1 MKNLIALLR
10 DHRGDPRAI
19 TRVTHR
25 KGEKVDPITLAR
37 WQFGITTVYHWLQV
51 PLTIGLSV
59 IVAYMQT
66 KARKTGDPKWQ
77 RITDFF
83 GKILLIN
90 FALGVATGIV
100 QEFQFGLNWSEYSRF
115 VGDIFGAPLA
125 FEALLA
131 FFLEST
137 FLGLWIFGKGR
148 LSPKMHNLTIWLFSM
163 GTVISA
169 AWILAANSFMQDPH
183 GAVFNPETGRAELDG
198 MAGFLGLFANT
209 TWVLTFLHTLG
220 AAFTLA
226 GVLVAGFA
234 FWWMARSIRLS
245 GNEVEAR
252 EYWKPTAKL
261 GLKVTLVAAIIAAL
275 SGHYMGQHLGVIQ
288 PPKAAAMMG
297 VCQGEEN
304 AKLSLV
310 MWGNS
315 CEDAT
320 SIYVPIPGLESFMM
334 TNHWSGPDSRLE
346 SISEANERVR
356 DRIHQMENVNAELV
370 EKFDTAF
377 ENQQV
382 TPNVLASYYSF
393 RVMVGV
399 GMLDLLIAVLG
410 LWVLRGDRIMRSERW
425 GKFWLWM
432 IPLQFVANSAGWILT
447 EIGRQPWIVY
457 PTQIDGVLLMTD
469 LGVSHSVNGGSVAFS
484 LTIFTVLYSALGVV
498 WIWLLGRY
506 LREGINTHK
515 KVVEYDAKSTPNFV
529 Y

>member
-1 MKNLIALLR
+1 
-10 DHRGDPRAI
+10 
-19 TRVTHR
+19 
-25 KGEKVDPITLAR
+25 
-37 WQFGITTVYHWLQV
+37 
-51 PLTIGLSV
+51 
-59 IVAYMQT
+59 
-66 KARKTGDPKWQ
+66 
-77 RITDFF
+77 
-83 GKILLIN
+83 
-90 FALGVATGIV
+90 
-100 QEFQFGLNWSEYSRF
+100 
-115 VGDIFGAPLA
+115 
-125 FEALLA
+125 
-131 FFLEST
+131 
-137 FLGLWIFGKGR
+137 
-148 LSPKMHNLTIWLFSM
+148 
-163 GTVISA
+163 
-169 AWILAANSFMQDPH
+169 
-183 GAVFNPETGRAELDG
+183 
-198 MAGFLGLFANT
+198 
-209 TWVLTFLHTLG
+209 
-220 AAFTLA
+220 
-226 GVLVAGFA
+226 
-234 FWWMARSIRLS
+234 
-245 GNEVEAR
+245 
-252 EYWKPTAKL
+252 
-261 GLKVTLVAAIIAAL
+261 
-275 SGHYMGQHLGVIQ
+275 
-288 PPKAAAMMG
+288 PKAAAMMG